1 MRKLILTGVLIF
13 TLILSFVCVKKGITF
28 PGKVYSYNELK
39 TESNTVNS
47 KMDALTRM
55 KSTSYAAS
63 ESALQTSVKKH
74 LEIKT
79 NYDRVA
85 STKTEEQK
93 QKALLGQDYD
103 LSYLWVK
110 LGNYATKN
118 NCDLTLEV
126 SQEKDAT
133 DDDKYILC
141 NLRFKTVSGYDGVT
155 SFIEDIEVRL
165 MLVTEFYKTDVPIS
179 KSSLSKVENEQTLQ
193 AEEAAALQGNTTNT
207 TGTSN
212 TASSTNTTNTAN

>member
-79 NYDRVA
+79 NYG
-85 STKTEEQK
+85 
-93 QKALLGQDYD
+93 L
-103 LSYLWVK
+103 
-110 LGNYATKN
+110 N
-118 NCDLTLEV
+118 
-126 SQEKDAT
+126 
-133 DDDKYILC
+133 
-141 NLRFKTVSGYDGVT
+141 
-155 SFIEDIEVRL
+155 
-165 MLVTEFYKTDVPIS
+165 
-179 KSSLSKVENEQTLQ
+179 
-193 AEEAAALQGNTTNT
+193 
-207 TGTSN
+207 
-212 TASSTNTTNTAN
+212 